1 MELEDVACLD
11 AIEEKL
17 NLFAEV
23 SGKSRDAVVGFLNE
37 LDEDKVEPDDTLVDK
52 LLLKTKRKIVTV
64 TVI

>member
-37 LDEDKVEPDDTLVDK
+37 LDEDKVESH
-52 LLLKTKRKIVTV
+52 
-64 TVI
+64 